1 MYKSLKK
8 YPFAQTCIL
17 TFYNPQSKFYTYS
30 EELFF
35 TTPNPILFFSRFVPP
50 GIHMKLKFIRNNDN
64 FVVISNDQNGKYKIK
79 LLDLYVEF
87 RKIVVDQSIL
97 RREIQ
102 LFDSGNPYLIQF
114 IQGKQITRTIPK
126 ERWSYLEPEL
136 ITGPLPRQIII
147 GFVTHASYNGSLATN
162 PYIFENLNIKSLV
175 FKVNGENS
183 PPEEYT
189 PEFNAKPLKCLRGNV
204 Q

>member
-1 MYKSLKK
+1 
-8 YPFAQTCIL
+8 
-17 TFYNPQSKFYTYS
+17 
-30 EELFF
+30 
-35 TTPNPILFFSRFVPP
+35 
-50 GIHMKLKFIRNNDN
+50 MKLKLIRNNDN
-64 FVVISNDQNGKYKIK
+64 FVIISADTEGKYKIK

-97 RREIQ
+97 RREVQ
-102 LFDSGNPYLIQF
+102 LFESGKPYLMQF
-114 IQGKQITRTIPK
+114 IQGKQIVTTIPK
-126 ERWSYLEPEL
+126 GRWSYLQPEL

-183 PPEEYT
+183 PPEDYT
-189 PEFNAKPLKCLRGNV
+189 PDFTAKPVKCLRGNV